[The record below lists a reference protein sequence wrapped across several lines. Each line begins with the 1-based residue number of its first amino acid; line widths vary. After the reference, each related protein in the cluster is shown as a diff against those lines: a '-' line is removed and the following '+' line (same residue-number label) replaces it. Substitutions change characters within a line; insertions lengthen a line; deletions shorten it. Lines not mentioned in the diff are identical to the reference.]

1 MNDVIGIRYYQ
12 IWDGLSQHERCFPG
26 YHITN
31 SEMIS
36 ASMIGIFRNTIL
48 PTLVL
53 SQPTLMVLSGKPYC
67 KLRDSLSQH
76 EWCCPGCHITISGD
90 SLSQHEWRC
99 PGCHI
104 IISGIVSASMNGVI
118 LNTVLPTQVD
128 FNQWQ
133 KSSQNV
139 TSDNPSGVK

>member
-31 SEMIS
+31 SEMVS

-48 PTLVL
+48 PTLVW

-76 EWCCPGCHITISGD
+76 EQCFPGYYEQIRDG
-90 SLSQHEWRC
+90 LGQHEWC
-99 PGCHI
+99 YPGYHI
-104 IISGIVSASMNGVI
+104 ANYGMFSATMNGSVRDAI
-118 LNTVLPTQVD
+118 LSTLRGPQ
-128 FNQWQ
+128 
-133 KSSQNV
+133 
-139 TSDNPSGVK
+139 PA